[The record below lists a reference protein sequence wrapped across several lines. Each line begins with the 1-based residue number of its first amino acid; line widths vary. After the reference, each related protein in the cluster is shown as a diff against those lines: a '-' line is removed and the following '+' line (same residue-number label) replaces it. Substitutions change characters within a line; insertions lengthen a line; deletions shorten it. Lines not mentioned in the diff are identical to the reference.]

1 MKIKGNK
8 IQTEHTPLRV
18 GGALNIQGGSV
29 VQFYDG
35 NDFYPNREGTLS
47 SPILLTHQL
56 SIHDPDANQEIT
68 PSMNTTFYENDVAIS
83 VVTEG
88 YELIGAHSVKVIK
101 NIPANTQVEIKAVT
115 EFVDPRNNRLYKRED
130 FITLRTLLKAESQY
144 TLDLSPHGAV
154 YFDAYRNPNTQTQ
167 VVAKLS
173 HGNTE
178 VIDLT
183 GITIKWLNP
192 EGLDIVENELYGISY
207 SADRRTLT
215 IDKTYINKNTITC
228 EAWKD
233 GKIISTASVTFVRKF
248 NPYRLEVNV
257 IGIPLQ
263 PGIDNIKCIC
273 NITDTIGPVDV
284 NAAFLLKWMVNED
297 GYHRQLGT
305 GTPFVFT
312 RADVNMAAS
321 ILEVYPDLK
330 RREAFAALTD
340 EFGNPLTDEQGN
352 ILTAETYGI

>member
-47 SPILLTHQL
+47 SPILLTHHL
-56 SIHDPDANQEIT
+56 SVHDPDASQEIF
-68 PSMNTTFYENDVAIS
+68 PAMNTTFYEDDIAIS
-83 VVTEG
+83 AATSG
-88 YELIGAHSVKVIK
+88 YELIGAHAVKVVK
-101 NIPANTQVEIKAVT
+101 NIPANMQVVIKAIT

-130 FITLRTLLKAESQY
+130 FVTLRTILKAEAQY

-167 VVAKLS
+167 IGAKLS

-183 GITIKWLNP
+183 GITLKWLNP
-192 EGLDIVENELYGISY
+192 AGLDIVENELYGISY
-207 SADRRTLT
+207 SADMRTIT
-215 IDKTYINKNTITC
+215 IDKTYINKETITC

-233 GKIISTASVTFVRKF
+233 GKIISTATVTFVRKF
-248 NPYRLEVNV
+248 NPYRLDVNV
-257 IGIPLQ
+257 IGLPLL
-263 PGIDNIKCIC
+263 PGVNNIKCMCTIS
-273 NITDTIGPVDV
+273 DTIGNVDV
-284 NAAFLLKWMVNED
+284 NAAFLLRWMIRED
-297 GYHRQLGT
+297 GFERQLGT

-312 RADVNMAAS
+312 RDDINMSATT
-321 ILEVYPDLK
+321 LEVYPDLK
-330 RREAFAALTD
+330 RREAYAALTD
-340 EFGNPLTDEQGN
+340 EFGTPLTDEYGN

>member
-1 MKIKGNK
+1 MIVKGNK
-8 IQTEHTPLRV
+8 IQTEYTPLQV
-18 GGALNIQGGSV
+18 AGAINIQGGSV
-29 VQFYDG
+29 VQFFDG
-35 NDFYPNREGTLS
+35 ANYFPNRAGEPS

-56 SIHDPDANQEIT
+56 SIHDPDTNQEIT
-68 PSMNTTFYENDVAIS
+68 PAMNTTFYEDDIAIS
-83 VVTEG
+83 TTTSG
-88 YELIGAHSVKVIK
+88 YELVGAHAVKVVK
-101 NIPANTQVEIKAVT
+101 NIPANSQVIIKAVT
-115 EFVDPRNNRLYKRED
+115 EFVDPRNDRLYKRED
-130 FITLRTLLKAESQY
+130 FITLRTLLKAEAQY
-144 TLDLSPHGAV
+144 TLDLNPHGAV

-178 VIDLT
+178 VFDLT

-215 IDKTYINKNTITC
+215 IDKTYINKDTIIC

-233 GKIISTASVTFVRKF
+233 SMIISTATVTFVRKF
-248 NPYRLEVNV
+248 NAYRLEVNV
-257 IGIPLQ
+257 TGIPLL
-263 PGIDNIKCIC
+263 PGVDNIRCIC

-297 GYHRQLGT
+297 GFHRQLGT

-312 RADVNMAAS
+312 RDDVNMSAA

-340 EFGNPLTDEQGN
+340 EFGNPLTDEFGN